1 MYKIEFKKNKIG
13 SYSSLKFFYELM
25 ISFFCAVPENCDLTE
40 MPNTLQDRVP
50 KKF

>member
-1 MYKIEFKKNKIG
+1 MYKN
-13 SYSSLKFFYELM
+13 FYELM
-25 ISFFCAVPENCDLTE
+25 ISFLPRSKNCDLTE

>member
-1 MYKIEFKKNKIG
+1 VNKQFELVNWAFHLF
-13 SYSSLKFFYELM
+13 YSS
-25 ISFFCAVPENCDLTE
+25 SENCDLTE